1 MAAQLAHKK
10 DLLPPQ
16 VFFLKK
22 RSTEVTIS
30 RIGLVNCPSKLH
42 GEHAIPITAIVD
54 PKKKKTPLS
63 QCPEMNKATH
73 HLSESE
79 SINLNHGL
87 FTLDSYPLW
96 LNNI

>member
-42 GEHAIPITAIVD
+42 GEHAIPITATVD
-54 PKKKKTPLS
+54 PKKKKNTAQPVSRNEQSHSSSL
-63 QCPEMNKATH
+63 
-73 HLSESE
+73 
-79 SINLNHGL
+79 
-87 FTLDSYPLW
+87 
-96 LNNI
+96 

>member
-54 PKKKKTPLS
+54 PKKKKNTAQPVSRNEQSHSSSL
-63 QCPEMNKATH
+63 
-73 HLSESE
+73 
-79 SINLNHGL
+79 
-87 FTLDSYPLW
+87 
-96 LNNI
+96 